1 MPSEAEK
8 TEALCG
14 LGFGVAE
21 AEKVQALLD
30 PGVRITD
37 EVDVAISDTKL
48 KSGIVDGVRGLG
60 GHPFELS
67 RDGVVECA
75 VDMPVETP
83 LEREE
88 ERPPKRYF
96 SSR

>member
-1 MPSEAEK
+1 LPSEAEK
-8 TEALCG
+8 AKALCG
-14 LGFGVAE
+14 LGGGVAE
-21 AEKVQALLD
+21 AEKVKRLLD

-37 EVDVAISDTKL
+37 EVGMAVSDTKL

-75 VDMPVETP
+75 VDVPVEAA
-83 LEREE
+83 LE
-88 ERPPKRYF
+88 
-96 SSR
+96 